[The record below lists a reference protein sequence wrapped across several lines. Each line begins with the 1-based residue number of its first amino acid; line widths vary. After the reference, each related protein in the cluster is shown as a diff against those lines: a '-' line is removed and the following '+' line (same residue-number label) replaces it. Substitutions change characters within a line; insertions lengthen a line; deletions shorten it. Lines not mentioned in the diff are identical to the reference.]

1 MSDVGDRPFQMALN
15 VGVWAPGWDVR
26 QAPPLL
32 ERAAELGYTHVVV
45 PVRAIDDPDAVAAL
59 LSRHGLAPLASG
71 SAQPD
76 VDISSDDADVR
87 AAGSARLVEMIAIAR
102 DVGAD
107 QLGGVLYGPLGGRGP
122 VTRERFER
130 TAALL
135 GAAAEHA
142 HGQGVQLAFEVLNR
156 YETAIVNTVEQGL
169 ALIAASGSEHLRL
182 HLDTFHMNIEESD
195 LVAATVAAVPHLAYL
210 ELEQS
215 NRGAFDQGTIP
226 LRAIVE
232 AAVAA
237 GYRGKFGMEAFS
249 AALMPAETA
258 AKLAVWREVFGG
270 DNTIAEDA
278 IALVREAHRSV
289 T

>member
-1 MSDVGDRPFQMALN
+1 MSGVAERSFQMALN
-15 VGVWAPGWDVR
+15 VGVWTPGWDLHA
-26 QAPPLL
+26 APPLL

-45 PVRAIDDPDAVAAL
+45 PVRTIDAPDAVAAL
-59 LSRHGLAPLASG
+59 FERHGLAPLCSASV
-71 SAQPD
+71 QPD
-76 VDISSDDADVR
+76 VDVSSDDPDVR
-87 AAGSARLVEMIAIAR
+87 AAGAARLREMVAIAR

-122 VTRERFER
+122 VSPERFAR

-135 GAAAEHA
+135 GAAADHA
-142 HGQGVQLAFEVLNR
+142 HDQGVQLAFEILNR
-156 YETAIVNTVEQGL
+156 YETAVVNTVEQGL
-169 ALIAASGSEHLRL
+169 ALIAASGSTHLRL

-195 LVAATVAAVPHLAYL
+195 PVAATVAAVAHLAYL

-215 NRGAFDQGTIP
+215 NRGRFDQGTVP
-226 LRAIVE
+226 MRAIVD

-249 AALMPAETA
+249 SALMAPESA
-258 AKLAVWREVFGG
+258 AKLSVWRPVFDR

-278 IALVREAHRSV
+278 IRLVREAHASAP
-289 T
+289 

>member
-1 MSDVGDRPFQMALN
+1 MSVVADRSFQMALN
-15 VGVWAPGWDVR
+15 VGVWTSGWDI
-26 QAPPLL
+26 QAAPPLL

-45 PVRAIDDPDAVAAL
+45 PVRGIDDPPAVSEL
-59 LSRHGLAPLASG
+59 LGRHGLAPLCSG
-71 SAQPD
+71 SVHPH
-76 VDISSDDADVR
+76 VDISSDDPDVR
-87 AAGSARLVEMIAIAR
+87 AAGSARLAEMIAIAR

-122 VTRERFER
+122 VTQERFER

-135 GAAAEHA
+135 GAAADHAHA
-142 HGQGVQLAFEVLNR
+142 HGIQLAFEILNR

-169 ALIAASGSEHLRL
+169 ALIAASGSDHLRL

-215 NRGAFDQGTIP
+215 NRGMFDQGTVP
-226 LRAIVE
+226 LRTIVD

-249 AALMPAETA
+249 SALMPPETA
-258 AKLAVWREVFGG
+258 AKLSVWRAVFDRG
-270 DNTIAEDA
+270 NTIAEDA
-278 IALVREAHRSV
+278 IELVRQAHASAP
-289 T
+289 